1 MSQQSSLTQSAH
13 SVRQVLTA
21 YTGGTFTLGG
31 SSASN
36 YSSSF
41 SIGGSPTLT
50 INQAAITATIGNQNK
65 TYGANDPAITPT
77 LSGVINR
84 TVSTWNGNVLVND
97 TGLVSASL
105 ASLTPTPG
113 ENVGSYA
120 YTAGTLNPLSGSS
133 AGNYNASFSLA
144 NNPTLTINPAAL
156 TISANNASKT
166 YGQTLTFTGFTS
178 NGLQFGEAVG
188 SVSLVTAGADATAN
202 AGSYAITAGGAT
214 GGTFNPTN
222 YAINYVDG
230 MVTINPQP
238 LTITANNATQTFNN
252 VPYSGGNGVTYS
264 GFVNGQNSSVLSGTL
279 IFGGSSQGAVNVGA
293 YTIIPSGQT
302 SSNYAITY
310 VNGALTI
317 TPPPLAVVL
326 DSLAITANA
335 AGRTS
340 PSTVM
345 NFTILPI
352 VSSLP
357 GNSSAAFAGNAV
369 LPYGNDVGAVGGST
383 NQQTSNT
390 NSTNQQTSSTSST
403 NQQTATTGTTN
414 RQTSN
419 TTVRKRRQAPEN
431 ARNGSPRTVR
441 KPAPERA
448 PSAQGAL

>member
-1 MSQQSSLTQSAH
+1 
-13 SVRQVLTA
+13 
-21 YTGGTFTLGG
+21 
-31 SSASN
+31 
-36 YSSSF
+36 
-41 SIGGSPTLT
+41 
-50 INQAAITATIGNQNK
+50 
-65 TYGANDPAITPT
+65 
-77 LSGVINR
+77 
-84 TVSTWNGNVLVND
+84 
-97 TGLVSASL
+97 
-105 ASLTPTPG
+105 
-113 ENVGSYA
+113 
-120 YTAGTLNPLSGSS
+120 
-133 AGNYNASFSLA
+133 
-144 NNPTLTINPAAL
+144 
-156 TISANNASKT
+156 
-166 YGQTLTFTGFTS
+166 
-178 NGLQFGEAVG
+178 
-188 SVSLVTAGADATAN
+188 LVTAGADATAN